1 MKAILTGGAGFIGY
15 HLTQRL
21 LSDGYKVICI
31 DNLSTGSLSNVETHL
46 ENKNYQFI
54 QAPAQDLS
62 LYTDSLLKDATVL
75 FNLAASVG
83 VQNIFDNPI
92 ECIEN
97 NIDIAKTVLNVAKKN
112 NLRTFMFSTSEVYG
126 KTQKFPFSEEDDCTF
141 GSYKSLRWGYA
152 ASKLIDD
159 YLSRSYFENFNTP
172 VTTIRLFNTIGVK
185 QVGSYG
191 MVVPRF
197 FDKALNNKPIE
208 VYGSGHQSRCFTDVR
223 DVIESIMLL
232 INNKKSYG
240 ELVNIGSS
248 TEITIL
254 DLAVKIKKLTNSS
267 SEIISKSYEDAY
279 GQGFEDIQ
287 RRVPNAE
294 KLFSLTNFRPNPVI
308 VENNVLTNR
317 DSNSWM
323 FDNKSSTSN
332 NSQARICTFNYSSS
346 SSSSSSSTITLLLSS
361 FSVFTFANNFKVL
374 ICIVEYDGACPSSD
388 FPLGGPTRRLL

>member
-21 LSDGYKVICI
+21 LSDGYKVVCI
-31 DNLSTGSLSNVETHL
+31 DNLSTGSLSNVETHS

-254 DLAVKIKKLTNSS
+254 DLAIKIKKLTNSS

-294 KLFSLTNFRPNPVI
+294 KLFSLTNFRPNPDLDKI
-308 VENNVLTNR
+308 LEWIFTETNKKII
-317 DSNSWM
+317 
-323 FDNKSSTSN
+323 FQNKN
-332 NSQARICTFNYSSS
+332 AR
-346 SSSSSSSTITLLLSS
+346 
-361 FSVFTFANNFKVL
+361 
-374 ICIVEYDGACPSSD
+374 
-388 FPLGGPTRRLL
+388 PLDII

>member
-21 LSDGYKVICI
+21 LSDGYKVVCI
-31 DNLSTGSLSNVETHL
+31 DNLSTGSLSNVETHS

-254 DLAVKIKKLTNSS
+254 DLAIKIKKLTNSS
-267 SEIISKSYEDAY
+267 SEIISKSYDDAY

-294 KLFSLTNFRPNPVI
+294 KLFSLTNFRPNPDLDKI
-308 VENNVLTNR
+308 LEWIFTETNKKII
-317 DSNSWM
+317 
-323 FDNKSSTSN
+323 FQNKN
-332 NSQARICTFNYSSS
+332 AR
-346 SSSSSSSTITLLLSS
+346 
-361 FSVFTFANNFKVL
+361 
-374 ICIVEYDGACPSSD
+374 
-388 FPLGGPTRRLL
+388 PLDII